1 MYLVEWERGGNA
13 DSIEV
18 RDWETA
24 YNLVSQFVSLA
35 KGSGWIA
42 INDETG
48 KVLLTCVLD
57 YRGEEDERRTDYD

>member
-1 MYLVEWERGGNA
+1 MYLVEWERSGNV

-18 RDWETA
+18 ENWTTA
-24 YNLVSQFVSLA
+24 YDLVSQFVSLGQ
-35 KGSGWIA
+35 GSGWIA

-57 YRGEEDERRTDYD
+57 FRGEKYERWADYD